1 MLKKLRISNY
11 ALIDNVE
18 ISFENGMTSI
28 TGETGAGKSILL
40 GGLSLVLGSRVDNT
54 KIINKDKKCFV
65 EATFDL
71 NGQNL
76 EVFFSDNDLDF
87 DNQTIIRREI
97 NQSGKSRAFV
107 NDTPVRLDQ
116 LSSLTN
122 SLLDIH
128 SQFNNLNILDTNF
141 IFLILDSLSNNTI
154 NFNTYS
160 NDFKS
165 LMALEKKIQEKE
177 IQRDTLDS
185 DLDYNNYLLNEFNS
199 IDLDNIDLEDI
210 ENKVKE
216 ADNVDDI
223 KEALSLI
230 NEEFNSE
237 HVGISEKL
245 SNIVRKLNKVSGSS
259 NRINSLADSLSSIIQ
274 SLNDMIDDSQSILN
288 DLSNS
293 EEDINQLRG
302 NLDKIYTLQN
312 KHRVSSIDEL
322 IKIKENLI
330 LVVDGHQDIDQEI
343 KDLKS
348 SKDILL
354 SDLISRANLIHKK
367 RYSVKNDFEKLL
379 NQNLSELGMNNSE
392 IKIDLSKTESIQK
405 NGFSEGRFLLKS
417 KKGDKYSDLR
427 NIASGGE
434 VSRIMLSIKSILSS
448 YIKLSTIIFDE
459 IDTGISGSVSSKVA
473 DLMGQMSK
481 NMQVIVITHTP
492 QVASKGDF
500 HYKVFKKE
508 VENKIITD
516 IKLLEDKERVKEI
529 AEMLSGD
536 KSNKSANE
544 LANELLNYVYL
555 YNMNMKHKNSNNSGA
570 WIGVWTAIG
579 AAVFASTNQPVW
591 LAVGVAIGA
600 AFSWQKPKNKK
611 YK

>member
-87 DNQTIIRREI
+87 DNHTIIRREI

-154 NFNTYS
+154 NFNTYT

-165 LMALEKKIQEKE
+165 LMALEKKIKEKE
-177 IQRDTLDS
+177 IQRATLDS

-223 KEALSLI
+223 KEALALI

-245 SNIVRKLNKVSGSS
+245 SNIVKKLNKVSGSS

-354 SDLISRANLIHKK
+354 GDLISRANLIHKK

-405 NGFSEGRFLLKS
+405 NGFSEGKFLLKS
-417 KKGDKYSDLR
+417 NKGDKYSDLR

-516 IKLLEDKERVKEI
+516 IKLLEDKDRVKEI

-544 LANELLNYVYL
+544 LANELLN
-555 YNMNMKHKNSNNSGA
+555 
-570 WIGVWTAIG
+570 
-579 AAVFASTNQPVW
+579 
-591 LAVGVAIGA
+591 
-600 AFSWQKPKNKK
+600 
-611 YK
+611 

>member
-1 MLKKLRISNY
+1 MLKRLRISNY

-154 NFNTYS
+154 NFNTYT
-160 NDFKS
+160 NDFRS
-165 LMALEKKIQEKE
+165 LIALEKKIQEKE

-185 DLDYNNYLLNEFNS
+185 DLDYNNYLLNEFKS
-199 IDLDNIDLEDI
+199 IDLDNVDLEDI

-216 ADNVDDI
+216 ADNLDDI

-259 NRINSLADSLSSIIQ
+259 DRINSLADTLSSIIQ
-274 SLNDMIDDSQSILN
+274 SLNDMIDDSQSILD

-302 NLDKIYTLQN
+302 NLDRIYTLQN

-330 LVVDGHQDIDQEI
+330 LLVDGHQDIDQEI

-354 SDLISRANLIHKK
+354 KDLISRANLIHKK

-417 KKGDKYSDLR
+417 NKGDKYSDLR

-473 DLMGQMSK
+473 DLMDQMSK

-516 IKLLEDKERVKEI
+516 IKLLNDKERVKEI

-544 LANELLNYVYL
+544 LANELLN
-555 YNMNMKHKNSNNSGA
+555 
-570 WIGVWTAIG
+570 
-579 AAVFASTNQPVW
+579 
-591 LAVGVAIGA
+591 
-600 AFSWQKPKNKK
+600 
-611 YK
+611 

>member
-1 MLKKLRISNY
+1 MLKRLRISNY

-65 EATFDL
+65 EATFNLKD
-71 NGQNL
+71 QNL

-154 NFNTYS
+154 NFNTYT
-160 NDFKS
+160 NDFRS

-185 DLDYNNYLLNEFNS
+185 DLDYNNYLLNEFKS
-199 IDLDNIDLEDI
+199 IDLDNVDLEDI

-216 ADNVDDI
+216 ADNLDDI

-274 SLNDMIDDSQSILN
+274 SLNDMIDDSQSILD

-302 NLDKIYTLQN
+302 NLDIIFTLQN

-330 LVVDGHQDIDQEI
+330 LLVDGHQDIDQEI

-354 SDLISRANLIHKK
+354 KDLISRANLIHKK

-417 KKGDKYSDLR
+417 NKGDKYSDLR

-473 DLMGQMSK
+473 DLMDQMSK

-516 IKLLEDKERVKEI
+516 IKLLDDKERVKEI

-544 LANELLNYVYL
+544 LANELLN
-555 YNMNMKHKNSNNSGA
+555 
-570 WIGVWTAIG
+570 
-579 AAVFASTNQPVW
+579 
-591 LAVGVAIGA
+591 
-600 AFSWQKPKNKK
+600 
-611 YK
+611 

>member
-87 DNQTIIRREI
+87 DNHTIIRREI

-154 NFNTYS
+154 NFNTYT

-165 LMALEKKIQEKE
+165 LLTLEKKIQEKE
-177 IQRDTLDS
+177 IQRDALDS

-223 KEALSLI
+223 KETLALI

-237 HVGISEKL
+237 HIGISEKL
-245 SNIVRKLNKVSGSS
+245 SNILRKLSKVSGSS

-274 SLNDMIDDSQSILN
+274 SLNDMIDNSQSILN

-330 LVVDGHQDIDQEI
+330 LIVDGHQDIDQEI

-354 SDLISRANLIHKK
+354 SGLISRANLIHKK

-392 IKIDLSKTESIQK
+392 IKIDLTKTESIQK
-405 NGFSEGRFLLKS
+405 NGFSEGKFLLKS
-417 KKGDKYSDLR
+417 NKGDKYSDLR

-500 HYKVFKKE
+500 HYKVYKKE

-544 LANELLNYVYL
+544 LANELLN
-555 YNMNMKHKNSNNSGA
+555 
-570 WIGVWTAIG
+570 
-579 AAVFASTNQPVW
+579 
-591 LAVGVAIGA
+591 
-600 AFSWQKPKNKK
+600 
-611 YK
+611 

>member
-87 DNQTIIRREI
+87 DNHTIIRREI

-154 NFNTYS
+154 NFNTYT

-223 KEALSLI
+223 KEALALI

-354 SDLISRANLIHKK
+354 KDLISRANLIHKK

-392 IKIDLSKTESIQK
+392 IKIDLSRTESIQK
-405 NGFSEGRFLLKS
+405 NGFSEGKFLLKS
-417 KKGDKYSDLR
+417 NKGDKYSDLR

-473 DLMGQMSK
+473 DLMDQMSK

-516 IKLLEDKERVKEI
+516 IKLLNDKERVKEI

-544 LANELLNYVYL
+544 LANELLN
-555 YNMNMKHKNSNNSGA
+555 
-570 WIGVWTAIG
+570 
-579 AAVFASTNQPVW
+579 
-591 LAVGVAIGA
+591 
-600 AFSWQKPKNKK
+600 
-611 YK
+611 

>member
-87 DNQTIIRREI
+87 DNHTIIRREI

-154 NFNTYS
+154 NFNTYT

-199 IDLDNIDLEDI
+199 IDLDNVDLEDI

-223 KEALSLI
+223 KEALALI

-354 SDLISRANLIHKK
+354 GDLISRANLIHKK

-405 NGFSEGRFLLKS
+405 NGFSEGKFLLKS
-417 KKGDKYSDLR
+417 NKGDKYSDLK

-516 IKLLEDKERVKEI
+516 IKLLEDKDRVKEI

-544 LANELLNYVYL
+544 LANELLN
-555 YNMNMKHKNSNNSGA
+555 
-570 WIGVWTAIG
+570 
-579 AAVFASTNQPVW
+579 
-591 LAVGVAIGA
+591 
-600 AFSWQKPKNKK
+600 
-611 YK
+611 

>member
-87 DNQTIIRREI
+87 DNHTIIRREI

-154 NFNTYS
+154 NFNTYT

-165 LMALEKKIQEKE
+165 LMALEKKIKEKE

-223 KEALSLI
+223 KEALALI

-237 HVGISEKL
+237 HIGISEKL
-245 SNIVRKLNKVSGSS
+245 SNIVKKLNKVSGSS

-354 SDLISRANLIHKK
+354 KDLISRANLIHKK

-405 NGFSEGRFLLKS
+405 NGFSEGKFLLKS
-417 KKGDKYSDLR
+417 NKGDKYSDLR

-516 IKLLEDKERVKEI
+516 IKLLEDKDRVKEI

-544 LANELLNYVYL
+544 LANELLN
-555 YNMNMKHKNSNNSGA
+555 
-570 WIGVWTAIG
+570 
-579 AAVFASTNQPVW
+579 
-591 LAVGVAIGA
+591 
-600 AFSWQKPKNKK
+600 
-611 YK
+611 

>member
-87 DNQTIIRREI
+87 DNHTIIRREI

-154 NFNTYS
+154 NFNTYT

-223 KEALSLI
+223 KEALALI

-245 SNIVRKLNKVSGSS
+245 SNIVKKLNKVSGSS

-367 RYSVKNDFEKLL
+367 RYSVKNDFEILL

-405 NGFSEGRFLLKS
+405 NGFSEGKFLLKS
-417 KKGDKYSDLR
+417 NKGDKYSDLR

-544 LANELLNYVYL
+544 LANELLN
-555 YNMNMKHKNSNNSGA
+555 
-570 WIGVWTAIG
+570 
-579 AAVFASTNQPVW
+579 
-591 LAVGVAIGA
+591 
-600 AFSWQKPKNKK
+600 
-611 YK
+611 

>member
-1 MLKKLRISNY
+1 MLKKLKISNY

-65 EATFDL
+65 EAIFDL

-141 IFLILDSLSNNTI
+141 IFLILDSLSSNTI

-185 DLDYNNYLLNEFNS
+185 DLNYNNYLLNEFNS

-223 KEALSLI
+223 KEALALI
-230 NEEFNSE
+230 NEEFNTE

-245 SNIVRKLNKVSGSS
+245 SNIVKKLNKVSGSS

-293 EEDINQLRG
+293 EEDINQLRE

-343 KDLKS
+343 NDLKS

-392 IKIDLSKTESIQK
+392 IKIDLTKTESIQK
-405 NGFSEGRFLLKS
+405 NGFSEGKFLLKS
-417 KKGDKYSDLR
+417 NKGDKYSDLR

-473 DLMGQMSK
+473 DLMGQLSK

-544 LANELLNYVYL
+544 LANELLN
-555 YNMNMKHKNSNNSGA
+555 
-570 WIGVWTAIG
+570 
-579 AAVFASTNQPVW
+579 
-591 LAVGVAIGA
+591 
-600 AFSWQKPKNKK
+600 
-611 YK
+611 

>member
-87 DNQTIIRREI
+87 DNHTIIRREI

-154 NFNTYS
+154 NFNTYT

-165 LMALEKKIQEKE
+165 LMALEKKIKEKE

-223 KEALSLI
+223 KEALALI

-245 SNIVRKLNKVSGSS
+245 SNIVKKLNKVSGSS

-293 EEDINQLRG
+293 EEDIDQLRG

-354 SDLISRANLIHKK
+354 GDLISRANLIHKK

-405 NGFSEGRFLLKS
+405 NGFSEGKFLLKS
-417 KKGDKYSDLR
+417 NKGDKYSDLR

-508 VENKIITD
+508 VDNKIITD
-516 IKLLEDKERVKEI
+516 IKLLEDKDRVKEI

-544 LANELLNYVYL
+544 LANELLN
-555 YNMNMKHKNSNNSGA
+555 
-570 WIGVWTAIG
+570 
-579 AAVFASTNQPVW
+579 
-591 LAVGVAIGA
+591 
-600 AFSWQKPKNKK
+600 
-611 YK
+611 

>member
-1 MLKKLRISNY
+1 MLKRLRISNY

-71 NGQNL
+71 KDQNL

-154 NFNTYS
+154 NFNTYT
-160 NDFKS
+160 NDFRS

-185 DLDYNNYLLNEFNS
+185 DLDYNNYLLNEFKS
-199 IDLDNIDLEDI
+199 IDLDNVDVEDI

-216 ADNVDDI
+216 ADNLDDI

-274 SLNDMIDDSQSILN
+274 SLNEMIDDSQSILD

-302 NLDKIYTLQN
+302 NLDIIFTLQN

-330 LVVDGHQDIDQEI
+330 LLVDGHQDIDQEI

-354 SDLISRANLIHKK
+354 KDLISRANLIHKK

-417 KKGDKYSDLR
+417 NKGDKYSDLR

-473 DLMGQMSK
+473 DLMDQMSK

-516 IKLLEDKERVKEI
+516 IKLLNDKERVKEI

-544 LANELLNYVYL
+544 LANELLN
-555 YNMNMKHKNSNNSGA
+555 
-570 WIGVWTAIG
+570 
-579 AAVFASTNQPVW
+579 
-591 LAVGVAIGA
+591 
-600 AFSWQKPKNKK
+600 
-611 YK
+611 

>member
-87 DNQTIIRREI
+87 DNHTIIRREI

-154 NFNTYS
+154 NFNTYTD
-160 NDFKS
+160 DFKS
-165 LMALEKKIQEKE
+165 LVALEKKIKEKE

-199 IDLDNIDLEDI
+199 IDIDNIDLEDI

-223 KEALSLI
+223 KEALALI

-245 SNIVRKLNKVSGSS
+245 SNIVKKLNKVSGSS

-293 EEDINQLRG
+293 EEDIDQLRG

-330 LVVDGHQDIDQEI
+330 LIVDGHQDIDQEI

-354 SDLISRANLIHKK
+354 GDLVSRANLIHKK

-405 NGFSEGRFLLKS
+405 NGFSEGKFLLKS
-417 KKGDKYSDLR
+417 NKGEKYSDLR

-434 VSRIMLSIKSILSS
+434 VSRIMLSIKAILSS

-516 IKLLEDKERVKEI
+516 IKLLEDKDRVKEI

-544 LANELLNYVYL
+544 LANELLN
-555 YNMNMKHKNSNNSGA
+555 
-570 WIGVWTAIG
+570 
-579 AAVFASTNQPVW
+579 
-591 LAVGVAIGA
+591 
-600 AFSWQKPKNKK
+600 
-611 YK
+611 

>member
-87 DNQTIIRREI
+87 DNHTIIRREI

-154 NFNTYS
+154 NFNTYT
-160 NDFKS
+160 NDFRS

-185 DLDYNNYLLNEFNS
+185 DLDYNNYLLNEFKS
-199 IDLDNIDLEDI
+199 IDLDNVDLEDI

-216 ADNVDDI
+216 ADNLDDI

-274 SLNDMIDDSQSILN
+274 SLNDMIDDSQSILD

-302 NLDKIYTLQN
+302 NLDRIFTLQN

-330 LVVDGHQDIDQEI
+330 LLVDGHQDIDQEI

-354 SDLISRANLIHKK
+354 KDLISRANLIHKK

-417 KKGDKYSDLR
+417 NKGDKYSDLR

-473 DLMGQMSK
+473 DLMDQMSK

-516 IKLLEDKERVKEI
+516 IKLLNDKERVKEI

-544 LANELLNYVYL
+544 LANELLN
-555 YNMNMKHKNSNNSGA
+555 
-570 WIGVWTAIG
+570 
-579 AAVFASTNQPVW
+579 
-591 LAVGVAIGA
+591 
-600 AFSWQKPKNKK
+600 
-611 YK
+611 

>member
-1 MLKKLRISNY
+1 MLKRLRISNY
-11 ALIDNVE
+11 ALIDDVE

-71 NGQNL
+71 KDQNL

-154 NFNTYS
+154 NFNTYT

-185 DLDYNNYLLNEFNS
+185 DLDYNNYLLNEFKS
-199 IDLDNIDLEDI
+199 IELDNVDLEDI

-216 ADNVDDI
+216 ADSLDDI

-274 SLNDMIDDSQSILN
+274 SLNDMIDDSQSILD

-293 EEDINQLRG
+293 EEDINQLRE
-302 NLDKIYTLQN
+302 NLDRIYTLQN

-330 LVVDGHQDIDQEI
+330 LLVDGHQDIDQEI

-354 SDLISRANLIHKK
+354 KDLISRANLIHKK

-417 KKGDKYSDLR
+417 NKGDKYSDLR

-473 DLMGQMSK
+473 DLMDQMSK

-516 IKLLEDKERVKEI
+516 IKLLNDKERVKEI

-544 LANELLNYVYL
+544 LANELLN
-555 YNMNMKHKNSNNSGA
+555 
-570 WIGVWTAIG
+570 
-579 AAVFASTNQPVW
+579 
-591 LAVGVAIGA
+591 
-600 AFSWQKPKNKK
+600 
-611 YK
+611 

>member
-87 DNQTIIRREI
+87 DNHTIIRREI

-154 NFNTYS
+154 NFNTYT

-165 LMALEKKIQEKE
+165 LMALEKKIKEKE

-185 DLDYNNYLLNEFNS
+185 DLDYNNYLLSEFNS

-223 KEALSLI
+223 KEALALI

-245 SNIVRKLNKVSGSS
+245 SNIVKKLNKVSGSS

-354 SDLISRANLIHKK
+354 GDLISRANLIHKK

-405 NGFSEGRFLLKS
+405 NGFSEGKFLLKS
-417 KKGDKYSDLR
+417 NKGEKYSDLR

-516 IKLLEDKERVKEI
+516 IKLLEDKDRVKEI

-544 LANELLNYVYL
+544 LANELLN
-555 YNMNMKHKNSNNSGA
+555 
-570 WIGVWTAIG
+570 
-579 AAVFASTNQPVW
+579 
-591 LAVGVAIGA
+591 
-600 AFSWQKPKNKK
+600 
-611 YK
+611 

>member
-1 MLKKLRISNY
+1 MLKKLRINNY

-87 DNQTIIRREI
+87 DNHTIIRREI

-154 NFNTYS
+154 NFNTYT

-165 LMALEKKIQEKE
+165 LMALEKKIKEKE
-177 IQRDTLDS
+177 IQRATLDS

-245 SNIVRKLNKVSGSS
+245 SNIVRKLNRVSGSS
-259 NRINSLADSLSSIIQ
+259 NRINSLADSLSLIIQ
-274 SLNDMIDDSQSILN
+274 SLNDMIEDSKSILN

-293 EEDINQLRG
+293 EEDINLLRG

-354 SDLISRANLIHKK
+354 GDLISRANLIHKK

-405 NGFSEGRFLLKS
+405 NGFSEGKFLLKS
-417 KKGDKYSDLR
+417 NKGDKYSDLR

-516 IKLLEDKERVKEI
+516 IKLLEDKDRVKEI

-544 LANELLNYVYL
+544 LANELLN
-555 YNMNMKHKNSNNSGA
+555 
-570 WIGVWTAIG
+570 
-579 AAVFASTNQPVW
+579 
-591 LAVGVAIGA
+591 
-600 AFSWQKPKNKK
+600 
-611 YK
+611 

>member
-1 MLKKLRISNY
+1 MLKKLKISNY
-11 ALIDNVE
+11 ALIDNIE

-71 NGQNL
+71 EGKDL
-76 EVFFSDNDLDF
+76 EIFFLDNDLDY
-87 DNQTIIRREI
+87 DNQTIIRREV
-97 NQSGKSRAFV
+97 NQNGKSRAFI

-116 LSSLTN
+116 LTSLTN

-128 SQFNNLNILDTNF
+128 SQFNNLKILDTNF
-141 IFLILDSLSNNTI
+141 IFLILDSLSSNTV
-154 NFNTYS
+154 NANTYKK
-160 NDFKS
+160 DFKS
-165 LMALEKKIQEKE
+165 LVELEKKIQEKE
-177 IQRDTLDS
+177 IQRNTLES

-199 IDLDNIDLEDI
+199 TDLDSIDLDYI

-237 HVGISEKL
+237 HIGISERL
-245 SNIVRKLNKVSGSS
+245 LNIVRKLNKVTGSS
-259 NRINSLADSLSSIIQ
+259 NRVKSLADNLSSIIQ
-274 SLNDMIDDSQSILN
+274 RLNDIIDDSQLILN
-288 DLSNS
+288 DLSSS
-293 EEDINQLRG
+293 EEDINKLRE
-302 NLDKIYTLQN
+302 NLNKIYTLQN

-322 IKIKENLI
+322 INIKENLL
-330 LVVDGHQDIDQEI
+330 LVIDGHQNIDQEI

-348 SKDILL
+348 LKD
-354 SDLISRANLIHKK
+354 DLIKDLTSRANSIHEK

-405 NGFSEGRFLLKS
+405 NGFSEGKFLLKS
-417 KKGDKYSDLR
+417 NKGDKYSDLR

-473 DLMGQMSK
+473 DLMDKMSK

-492 QVASKGDF
+492 QVASKGDY

-544 LANELLNYVYL
+544 LANELLN
-555 YNMNMKHKNSNNSGA
+555 
-570 WIGVWTAIG
+570 
-579 AAVFASTNQPVW
+579 
-591 LAVGVAIGA
+591 
-600 AFSWQKPKNKK
+600 
-611 YK
+611 

>member
-87 DNQTIIRREI
+87 DNHTIIRREI

-154 NFNTYS
+154 NFNTYT

-405 NGFSEGRFLLKS
+405 NGFSEGKFLLKS
-417 KKGDKYSDLR
+417 NKGDKYSDLR

-473 DLMGQMSK
+473 DLMDQMSK

-544 LANELLNYVYL
+544 LANELLN
-555 YNMNMKHKNSNNSGA
+555 
-570 WIGVWTAIG
+570 
-579 AAVFASTNQPVW
+579 
-591 LAVGVAIGA
+591 
-600 AFSWQKPKNKK
+600 
-611 YK
+611 

>member
-1 MLKKLRISNY
+1 MLKRLRISNY

-87 DNQTIIRREI
+87 DNHTIIRREI

-154 NFNTYS
+154 NFNTYT

-165 LMALEKKIQEKE
+165 LMALEKKIKEKE

-199 IDLDNIDLEDI
+199 IDLDNVDLEDI

-216 ADNVDDI
+216 ADNLDDI

-354 SDLISRANLIHKK
+354 KDLISRANLIHKK

-405 NGFSEGRFLLKS
+405 NGFSEGKFLLKS
-417 KKGDKYSDLR
+417 NKGDKYSDLR

-544 LANELLNYVYL
+544 LANELLN
-555 YNMNMKHKNSNNSGA
+555 
-570 WIGVWTAIG
+570 
-579 AAVFASTNQPVW
+579 
-591 LAVGVAIGA
+591 
-600 AFSWQKPKNKK
+600 
-611 YK
+611 

>member
-1 MLKKLRISNY
+1 MLKKLKISNY

-65 EATFDL
+65 EAIFDL

-154 NFNTYS
+154 SFNTYT

-165 LMALEKKIQEKE
+165 LMDLEKKIQEKE

-223 KEALSLI
+223 KEALALI

-245 SNIVRKLNKVSGSS
+245 SNIVKKLNKVSGSS
-259 NRINSLADSLSSIIQ
+259 NRINSLADNLSSIIQ

-293 EEDINQLRG
+293 EEDINQLRE

-312 KHRVSSIDEL
+312 KHRVSSLDEL

-343 KDLKS
+343 EDLKS

-354 SDLISRANLIHKK
+354 RDLISRANLIHKK

-417 KKGDKYSDLR
+417 NKGDKYSDLR

-473 DLMGQMSK
+473 DLMDQMSK

-544 LANELLNYVYL
+544 LANELLN
-555 YNMNMKHKNSNNSGA
+555 
-570 WIGVWTAIG
+570 
-579 AAVFASTNQPVW
+579 
-591 LAVGVAIGA
+591 
-600 AFSWQKPKNKK
+600 
-611 YK
+611 

>member
-87 DNQTIIRREI
+87 DNHTIIRREI

-154 NFNTYS
+154 NFNTYTD
-160 NDFKS
+160 DFKS
-165 LMALEKKIQEKE
+165 LVALEKKIKEKE

-199 IDLDNIDLEDI
+199 IDIDNIDLEDI

-223 KEALSLI
+223 KEALALI

-245 SNIVRKLNKVSGSS
+245 SNIVKKLNKVSGSS

-293 EEDINQLRG
+293 EEDIDQLRG

-330 LVVDGHQDIDQEI
+330 LIVDGHQDIDQEI

-354 SDLISRANLIHKK
+354 GDLVSRANLIHKK

-405 NGFSEGRFLLKS
+405 NGFSEGKFLLKS
-417 KKGDKYSDLR
+417 NKGEKYSDLR

-434 VSRIMLSIKSILSS
+434 VSRIMLSIKAILSS

-544 LANELLNYVYL
+544 LANELLN
-555 YNMNMKHKNSNNSGA
+555 
-570 WIGVWTAIG
+570 
-579 AAVFASTNQPVW
+579 
-591 LAVGVAIGA
+591 
-600 AFSWQKPKNKK
+600 
-611 YK
+611 

>member
-1 MLKKLRISNY
+1 MLKRLRISNY

-40 GGLSLVLGSRVDNT
+40 GGLSLVIGSRVDNT

-71 NGQNL
+71 KDQNL

-154 NFNTYS
+154 NFNTYT
-160 NDFKS
+160 NDFRS

-185 DLDYNNYLLNEFNS
+185 DLDYNNYLLNEFKS
-199 IDLDNIDLEDI
+199 IDLDNVDLEDI

-216 ADNVDDI
+216 ADNLDDI

-245 SNIVRKLNKVSGSS
+245 SNIVKKLNKVSGSS

-274 SLNDMIDDSQSILN
+274 SLNEMIDDSQSILD

-302 NLDKIYTLQN
+302 NLDIIFTLQN

-330 LVVDGHQDIDQEI
+330 LLVDGHQDIDQEI

-354 SDLISRANLIHKK
+354 KDLISRANLIHKK

-417 KKGDKYSDLR
+417 NKGDKYSDLR

-473 DLMGQMSK
+473 DLMDQMSK

-516 IKLLEDKERVKEI
+516 IKLLNDKERVKEI

-544 LANELLNYVYL
+544 LANELLN
-555 YNMNMKHKNSNNSGA
+555 
-570 WIGVWTAIG
+570 
-579 AAVFASTNQPVW
+579 
-591 LAVGVAIGA
+591 
-600 AFSWQKPKNKK
+600 
-611 YK
+611 

>member
-87 DNQTIIRREI
+87 DNHTIIRREI

-154 NFNTYS
+154 NFNTYT

-165 LMALEKKIQEKE
+165 LMALEKKIKEKE

-223 KEALSLI
+223 KEALALI

-245 SNIVRKLNKVSGSS
+245 TNIVKKLNKVSGSS

-354 SDLISRANLIHKK
+354 GDLISRANLIHKK

-405 NGFSEGRFLLKS
+405 NGFSEGKFLLKS
-417 KKGDKYSDLR
+417 NKGDKYSDLR

-516 IKLLEDKERVKEI
+516 IKLLEDKDRVKEI

-544 LANELLNYVYL
+544 LANELLN
-555 YNMNMKHKNSNNSGA
+555 
-570 WIGVWTAIG
+570 
-579 AAVFASTNQPVW
+579 
-591 LAVGVAIGA
+591 
-600 AFSWQKPKNKK
+600 
-611 YK
+611 

>member
-1 MLKKLRISNY
+1 MLKRLRISNY

-141 IFLILDSLSNNTI
+141 IFLILDSLSNTKI
-154 NFNTYS
+154 NFNTYT
-160 NDFKS
+160 NDFRS

-185 DLDYNNYLLNEFNS
+185 DLDYNNYLLNEFKS
-199 IDLDNIDLEDI
+199 IDLDNVDLEDI

-216 ADNVDDI
+216 ADNLDDI

-259 NRINSLADSLSSIIQ
+259 NRVNSLADSLSSIIQ
-274 SLNDMIDDSQSILN
+274 SLNDMIDDSQSILD

-330 LVVDGHQDIDQEI
+330 LVVDGSQDINQEI

-354 SDLISRANLIHKK
+354 GDLISRANLIHKK

-417 KKGDKYSDLR
+417 NKGDKYSDLR

-473 DLMGQMSK
+473 DLMDQMSK

-516 IKLLEDKERVKEI
+516 IKLLNDKERVKEI

-544 LANELLNYVYL
+544 LANELLN
-555 YNMNMKHKNSNNSGA
+555 
-570 WIGVWTAIG
+570 
-579 AAVFASTNQPVW
+579 
-591 LAVGVAIGA
+591 
-600 AFSWQKPKNKK
+600 
-611 YK
+611 

>member
-87 DNQTIIRREI
+87 DNHTIIRREI

-154 NFNTYS
+154 NFNTYT

-165 LMALEKKIQEKE
+165 LMALEKKIKEKE

-223 KEALSLI
+223 KEALALI

-237 HVGISEKL
+237 HIGISEKL
-245 SNIVRKLNKVSGSS
+245 SNIVKKLNKVSGSS

-354 SDLISRANLIHKK
+354 KDLISRANLIHKK

-405 NGFSEGRFLLKS
+405 NGFSEGKFLLKS
-417 KKGDKYSDLR
+417 NKGDKYSDLR
-427 NIASGGE
+427 DIASGGE

-516 IKLLEDKERVKEI
+516 IKLLEDKDRVKEI

-544 LANELLNYVYL
+544 LANELLN
-555 YNMNMKHKNSNNSGA
+555 
-570 WIGVWTAIG
+570 
-579 AAVFASTNQPVW
+579 
-591 LAVGVAIGA
+591 
-600 AFSWQKPKNKK
+600 
-611 YK
+611 

>member
-87 DNQTIIRREI
+87 DNHTIIRREI

-154 NFNTYS
+154 NFNTYT

-165 LMALEKKIQEKE
+165 LMALEKKIKEKE

-223 KEALSLI
+223 KEALALI

-237 HVGISEKL
+237 HIGISEKL
-245 SNIVRKLNKVSGSS
+245 SKIVKKLNKVSGSS

-354 SDLISRANLIHKK
+354 GDLISRANLIHKK

-405 NGFSEGRFLLKS
+405 NGFSEGKFLLKS
-417 KKGDKYSDLR
+417 NKGDKYNDLR

-516 IKLLEDKERVKEI
+516 IKLLEDKDRVKEI

-544 LANELLNYVYL
+544 LANELLN
-555 YNMNMKHKNSNNSGA
+555 
-570 WIGVWTAIG
+570 
-579 AAVFASTNQPVW
+579 
-591 LAVGVAIGA
+591 
-600 AFSWQKPKNKK
+600 
-611 YK
+611 

>member
-87 DNQTIIRREI
+87 DNHTIIRREI

-154 NFNTYS
+154 NFNTYT

-165 LMALEKKIQEKE
+165 LMALEKKIKEKE

-185 DLDYNNYLLNEFNS
+185 DLDYNNYLLSEFNS

-223 KEALSLI
+223 KEALALI

-237 HVGISEKL
+237 HIGISEKL
-245 SNIVRKLNKVSGSS
+245 SNIVKKLNKVSGSS

-354 SDLISRANLIHKK
+354 GDLISRANLIHKK

-405 NGFSEGRFLLKS
+405 NGFSEGKFLLKS
-417 KKGDKYSDLR
+417 NKGDKYSDLR
-427 NIASGGE
+427 DIASGGE

-516 IKLLEDKERVKEI
+516 IKLLEDKDRVKEI

-544 LANELLNYVYL
+544 LANELLN
-555 YNMNMKHKNSNNSGA
+555 
-570 WIGVWTAIG
+570 
-579 AAVFASTNQPVW
+579 
-591 LAVGVAIGA
+591 
-600 AFSWQKPKNKK
+600 
-611 YK
+611 

>member
-65 EATFDL
+65 EANFDL

-87 DNQTIIRREI
+87 DNHTIIRREI

-122 SLLDIH
+122 TLLDIH

-154 NFNTYS
+154 NFNTYT

-223 KEALSLI
+223 KEALALI

-237 HVGISEKL
+237 HLGISEKL

-293 EEDINQLRG
+293 EENINQLRG

-330 LVVDGHQDIDQEI
+330 LVVDGHHDIDQEI

-367 RYSVKNDFEKLL
+367 RYSVKNEFEKLL

-392 IKIDLSKTESIQK
+392 IKIDLIKTESIQK
-405 NGFSEGRFLLKS
+405 NGFSEGKFLLKS
-417 KKGDKYSDLR
+417 NKGDKYSDLR

-544 LANELLNYVYL
+544 LANELLN
-555 YNMNMKHKNSNNSGA
+555 
-570 WIGVWTAIG
+570 
-579 AAVFASTNQPVW
+579 
-591 LAVGVAIGA
+591 
-600 AFSWQKPKNKK
+600 
-611 YK
+611 

>member
-1 MLKKLRISNY
+1 MLKRLRISNY

-87 DNQTIIRREI
+87 DNHTIIRREI

-154 NFNTYS
+154 NFNTYT

-165 LMALEKKIQEKE
+165 LMALEKKIKEKE

-223 KEALSLI
+223 KEALALI

-245 SNIVRKLNKVSGSS
+245 SNIVKKLNKVSGSS

-354 SDLISRANLIHKK
+354 GDLISRANLIHKK

-405 NGFSEGRFLLKS
+405 NGFSEGKFLLKS
-417 KKGDKYSDLR
+417 NKGDKYSDLR

-516 IKLLEDKERVKEI
+516 IKLLEDKDRVKEI

-544 LANELLNYVYL
+544 LANELLN
-555 YNMNMKHKNSNNSGA
+555 
-570 WIGVWTAIG
+570 
-579 AAVFASTNQPVW
+579 
-591 LAVGVAIGA
+591 
-600 AFSWQKPKNKK
+600 
-611 YK
+611 

>member
-87 DNQTIIRREI
+87 DNHTIIRREI

-154 NFNTYS
+154 NFNTYT

-165 LMALEKKIQEKE
+165 LMALEKKIKEKE

-223 KEALSLI
+223 KEALALI

-245 SNIVRKLNKVSGSS
+245 SNILKKLNKVSGSS
-259 NRINSLADSLSSIIQ
+259 NRIYSLADSLSSIIQ

-354 SDLISRANLIHKK
+354 GDLISRANLIHKK

-405 NGFSEGRFLLKS
+405 NGFSEGKFLLKS
-417 KKGDKYSDLR
+417 NKGDKYSDLR

-516 IKLLEDKERVKEI
+516 IKLLEDKDRVKEI

-544 LANELLNYVYL
+544 LANELLN
-555 YNMNMKHKNSNNSGA
+555 
-570 WIGVWTAIG
+570 
-579 AAVFASTNQPVW
+579 
-591 LAVGVAIGA
+591 
-600 AFSWQKPKNKK
+600 
-611 YK
+611 

>member
-87 DNQTIIRREI
+87 DNHTIIRREI

-154 NFNTYS
+154 NFNTYT

-165 LMALEKKIQEKE
+165 LMALEKKIKEKE

-223 KEALSLI
+223 KEALALI

-245 SNIVRKLNKVSGSS
+245 SNIVKKLNKVSGSS

-293 EEDINQLRG
+293 EEDIDQLRG

-354 SDLISRANLIHKK
+354 GDLISRANLIHKK

-405 NGFSEGRFLLKS
+405 NGFSEGKFLLKS
-417 KKGDKYSDLR
+417 NKGDKYSDLR

-516 IKLLEDKERVKEI
+516 IKLLEDKDRVKEI

-544 LANELLNYVYL
+544 LANELLN
-555 YNMNMKHKNSNNSGA
+555 
-570 WIGVWTAIG
+570 
-579 AAVFASTNQPVW
+579 
-591 LAVGVAIGA
+591 
-600 AFSWQKPKNKK
+600 
-611 YK
+611 

>member
-87 DNQTIIRREI
+87 DNHTIIRREI

-154 NFNTYS
+154 NFNTYT

-165 LMALEKKIQEKE
+165 LMALEKKIKEKE

-223 KEALSLI
+223 KEALALI

-245 SNIVRKLNKVSGSS
+245 SNIVKKLNKVSGSS

-354 SDLISRANLIHKK
+354 GDLISRANLIHKK

-405 NGFSEGRFLLKS
+405 NGFSEGKFLLKS
-417 KKGDKYSDLR
+417 NKGDKYSDLR
-427 NIASGGE
+427 DIASGGE

-508 VENKIITD
+508 VGNKIITD
-516 IKLLEDKERVKEI
+516 IKLLEDNERVKEI

-544 LANELLNYVYL
+544 LANELLN
-555 YNMNMKHKNSNNSGA
+555 
-570 WIGVWTAIG
+570 
-579 AAVFASTNQPVW
+579 
-591 LAVGVAIGA
+591 
-600 AFSWQKPKNKK
+600 
-611 YK
+611 

>member
-54 KIINKDKKCFV
+54 KIINKDKKCYV

-76 EVFFSDNDLDF
+76 EVFFLDNDLDF
-87 DNQTIIRREI
+87 DNHTIIRREI

-154 NFNTYS
+154 NFNTYT

-185 DLDYNNYLLNEFNS
+185 DLDYNTYLLNEFRS

-210 ENKVKE
+210 ENKAKE

-223 KEALSLI
+223 KEALALI

-259 NRINSLADSLSSIIQ
+259 NRINSLADTLSSIIQ

-322 IKIKENLI
+322 IKIKENLKLI
-330 LVVDGHQDIDQEI
+330 VDGHQDIDQEI

-392 IKIDLSKTESIQK
+392 IKIDLTKTESIQK
-405 NGFSEGRFLLKS
+405 NGFSEGKFLLKS
-417 KKGDKYSDLR
+417 NNGDKYSDLR

-500 HYKVFKKE
+500 HYKVYKKE

-544 LANELLNYVYL
+544 LANELLN
-555 YNMNMKHKNSNNSGA
+555 
-570 WIGVWTAIG
+570 
-579 AAVFASTNQPVW
+579 
-591 LAVGVAIGA
+591 
-600 AFSWQKPKNKK
+600 
-611 YK
+611 

>member
-1 MLKKLRISNY
+1 MLKRLRISNY

-87 DNQTIIRREI
+87 DNHTIIRREI

-154 NFNTYS
+154 NFNTYT

-165 LMALEKKIQEKE
+165 LMALEKKIKEKE

-223 KEALSLI
+223 KEALALI

-237 HVGISEKL
+237 HIGISEKL
-245 SNIVRKLNKVSGSS
+245 SNIVKKLNKVSGSS

-354 SDLISRANLIHKK
+354 GDLISRANLIHKK

-405 NGFSEGRFLLKS
+405 NGFSEGKFLLKS
-417 KKGDKYSDLR
+417 NKGDKYSDLR
-427 NIASGGE
+427 DIASGGE

-516 IKLLEDKERVKEI
+516 IKLLEDKDRVKEI

-544 LANELLNYVYL
+544 LANELLN
-555 YNMNMKHKNSNNSGA
+555 
-570 WIGVWTAIG
+570 
-579 AAVFASTNQPVW
+579 
-591 LAVGVAIGA
+591 
-600 AFSWQKPKNKK
+600 
-611 YK
+611 

>member
-87 DNQTIIRREI
+87 DNHTIIRREI

-154 NFNTYS
+154 NFNTYT

-165 LMALEKKIQEKE
+165 LMALEKKIKEKE

-223 KEALSLI
+223 KEALALI

-237 HVGISEKL
+237 HIGISEKL
-245 SNIVRKLNKVSGSS
+245 SNIVKKLNKVSGSS

-354 SDLISRANLIHKK
+354 GDLISRANLIHKK

-405 NGFSEGRFLLKS
+405 NGFSEGKFLLKS
-417 KKGDKYSDLR
+417 NKGDKYSDLR
-427 NIASGGE
+427 DIASGGE

-516 IKLLEDKERVKEI
+516 IKLLEDKDRVKEI

-544 LANELLNYVYL
+544 LANELLN
-555 YNMNMKHKNSNNSGA
+555 
-570 WIGVWTAIG
+570 
-579 AAVFASTNQPVW
+579 
-591 LAVGVAIGA
+591 
-600 AFSWQKPKNKK
+600 
-611 YK
+611 

>member
-87 DNQTIIRREI
+87 DNHTIIRREI

-154 NFNTYS
+154 NFNTYT

-223 KEALSLI
+223 KEALALI

-245 SNIVRKLNKVSGSS
+245 SNIVKKLNKVSGSS

-354 SDLISRANLIHKK
+354 K
-367 RYSVKNDFEKLL
+367 
-379 NQNLSELGMNNSE
+379 
-392 IKIDLSKTESIQK
+392 
-405 NGFSEGRFLLKS
+405 
-417 KKGDKYSDLR
+417 
-427 NIASGGE
+427 
-434 VSRIMLSIKSILSS
+434 
-448 YIKLSTIIFDE
+448 
-459 IDTGISGSVSSKVA
+459 
-473 DLMGQMSK
+473 
-481 NMQVIVITHTP
+481 
-492 QVASKGDF
+492 
-500 HYKVFKKE
+500 
-508 VENKIITD
+508 
-516 IKLLEDKERVKEI
+516 
-529 AEMLSGD
+529 
-536 KSNKSANE
+536 
-544 LANELLNYVYL
+544 
-555 YNMNMKHKNSNNSGA
+555 
-570 WIGVWTAIG
+570 
-579 AAVFASTNQPVW
+579 
-591 LAVGVAIGA
+591 
-600 AFSWQKPKNKK
+600 
-611 YK
+611 

>member
-87 DNQTIIRREI
+87 DNHTIIRREI

-154 NFNTYS
+154 NFNTYT

-165 LMALEKKIQEKE
+165 LMALEKKIKEKE

-223 KEALSLI
+223 KEALALI

-293 EEDINQLRG
+293 EENINQLRG

-322 IKIKENLI
+322 IKIKEKLI
-330 LVVDGHQDIDQEI
+330 LVVDGHHDIDQEI

-405 NGFSEGRFLLKS
+405 NGFSEGKFLLKS
-417 KKGDKYSDLR
+417 NKGDKYSDLR

-516 IKLLEDKERVKEI
+516 IKLLEDKDRVKEI

-544 LANELLNYVYL
+544 LANELLN
-555 YNMNMKHKNSNNSGA
+555 
-570 WIGVWTAIG
+570 
-579 AAVFASTNQPVW
+579 
-591 LAVGVAIGA
+591 
-600 AFSWQKPKNKK
+600 
-611 YK
+611 

>member
-87 DNQTIIRREI
+87 DNHTIIRREI

-154 NFNTYS
+154 NFNTYT

-165 LMALEKKIQEKE
+165 LMALEKKIKEKE

-223 KEALSLI
+223 KEALALI

-237 HVGISEKL
+237 HIGISEKL
-245 SNIVRKLNKVSGSS
+245 SNIVKKLNKVSGSS

-354 SDLISRANLIHKK
+354 GDLISRANLIHKK

-405 NGFSEGRFLLKS
+405 NGFSEGKFLLKS
-417 KKGDKYSDLR
+417 NKGDKYSDLR

-544 LANELLNYVYL
+544 LANELLN
-555 YNMNMKHKNSNNSGA
+555 
-570 WIGVWTAIG
+570 
-579 AAVFASTNQPVW
+579 
-591 LAVGVAIGA
+591 
-600 AFSWQKPKNKK
+600 
-611 YK
+611 

>member
-18 ISFENGMTSI
+18 ISFQNGMTSI

-87 DNQTIIRREI
+87 DNHTIIRREI

-154 NFNTYS
+154 NFNTYT

-165 LMALEKKIQEKE
+165 LMTLEKKIKEKE

-223 KEALSLI
+223 KEALALI

-245 SNIVRKLNKVSGSS
+245 SNIVKKLNKVSGSS

-293 EEDINQLRG
+293 EEDINQLRV
-302 NLDKIYTLQN
+302 NLDKIYALQN

-330 LVVDGHQDIDQEI
+330 LVIDGHQDIDQEI

-354 SDLISRANLIHKK
+354 GDLISRANLIHKK

-405 NGFSEGRFLLKS
+405 NGFSEGKFLLKS
-417 KKGDKYSDLR
+417 NKGDKYSDLR

-434 VSRIMLSIKSILSS
+434 VSRIMLSIKSILSR

-516 IKLLEDKERVKEI
+516 IKLLEDKDRVKEI

-544 LANELLNYVYL
+544 LANELLN
-555 YNMNMKHKNSNNSGA
+555 
-570 WIGVWTAIG
+570 
-579 AAVFASTNQPVW
+579 
-591 LAVGVAIGA
+591 
-600 AFSWQKPKNKK
+600 
-611 YK
+611 

>member
-1 MLKKLRISNY
+1 MLKKLKISNY
-11 ALIDNVE
+11 ALIDNIE

-71 NGQNL
+71 EGKDL
-76 EVFFSDNDLDF
+76 EIFFLDSDLDY
-87 DNQTIIRREI
+87 DNQTIIRREV
-97 NQSGKSRAFV
+97 NQNGKSRAFI

-116 LSSLTN
+116 LTSLTN

-128 SQFNNLNILDTNF
+128 SQFNNLKILDTNF
-141 IFLILDSLSNNTI
+141 IFLILDSLSSNTV
-154 NFNTYS
+154 NANTYKK
-160 NDFKS
+160 DFKS
-165 LMALEKKIQEKE
+165 LVELEKKIQEKE
-177 IQRDTLDS
+177 MQRNTLES

-199 IDLDNIDLEDI
+199 TDLDSIDLDYI

-216 ADNVDDI
+216 ADSVDDI

-237 HVGISEKL
+237 HIGISERL
-245 SNIVRKLNKVSGSS
+245 LNIVRKLNKVTGSS
-259 NRINSLADSLSSIIQ
+259 NRVKSLADNLSSIIQ
-274 SLNDMIDDSQSILN
+274 RLNDIIDDSQLILN
-288 DLSNS
+288 DLSSS
-293 EEDINQLRG
+293 EEDINKLRE
-302 NLDKIYTLQN
+302 NLNKIYTLQN

-322 IKIKENLI
+322 INIKENLL
-330 LVVDGHQDIDQEI
+330 LVIDGHQNIDQEI

-348 SKDILL
+348 LKD
-354 SDLISRANLIHKK
+354 DLIKDLTSRANSIHEK

-405 NGFSEGRFLLKS
+405 NGFSEGKFLLKS
-417 KKGDKYSDLR
+417 NKGDKYSDLR

-473 DLMGQMSK
+473 DLMDKMSK

-492 QVASKGDF
+492 QVASKGDY

-544 LANELLNYVYL
+544 LANELLN
-555 YNMNMKHKNSNNSGA
+555 
-570 WIGVWTAIG
+570 
-579 AAVFASTNQPVW
+579 
-591 LAVGVAIGA
+591 
-600 AFSWQKPKNKK
+600 
-611 YK
+611 